1 MSDNVSQPTDA
12 MPLQQFTV
20 FPNLTL
26 ELRLMIWALC
36 RSAGQTVN
44 LGLRCGRHKYSKKSE
59 IVKLVDPFHP
69 YAPPRRHYVY
79 ADYTIP
85 AILHVNTEARAEGL
99 KIYRPILGSLL
110 RAPCMFDFERDVLS
124 LEGVGIAKILIA
136 PEACVIT
143 GPYLDG
149 NVHADITEVVKS
161 LVHLRLDEDLWRV
174 LDGSRRNITT
184 VVRRGLGEFK
194 ALKTFRY
201 SPQVFPTHGFSEWNF
216 QTEWIRVTVDKL
228 GSKDFIEV
236 DVVYEKTGKPKARRK
251 RVVQ

>member
-1 MSDNVSQPTDA
+1 

-44 LGLRCGRHKYSKKSE
+44 LGLRCGRRNYSKQSE
-59 IVKLVDPFHP
+59 IVKLVDPFQP
-69 YAPPRRHYVY
+69 YAPPREHYVY

-85 AILHVNTEARAEGL
+85 EILHVNTEARAEGL

-110 RAPCMFDFERDVLS
+110 RAPCMFDFERDVLN
-124 LEGVGIAKILIA
+124 LEGAAIAKILIA

-143 GPYLDG
+143 GPYLDE

-161 LVHLRLDEDLWRV
+161 LVHLRLDRDLWRV
-174 LDGSRRNITT
+174 LDGSRRNIST
-184 VVRRGLGEFK
+184 VVSRGLGNFK
-194 ALKTFRY
+194 ALKTFTY
-201 SPQVFPTHGFSEWNF
+201 SPEVYQTHEFSEWGF
-216 QTEWIRVTVDKL
+216 QTEWTPVTVDEL
-228 GSKDFIEV
+228 GSKDFIDV
-236 DVVYEKTGKPKARRK
+236 DIVYEKTGKPKAHHNRAVR
-251 RVVQ
+251 

>member
-44 LGLRCGRHKYSKKSE
+44 LGLHRGRHNYSKQSE
-59 IVKLVDPFHP
+59 IVKVVDPFYP
-69 YAPPRRHYVY
+69 WAPPREHHVY

-110 RAPCMFDFERDVLS
+110 RGPCMFDFERDVLN
-124 LEGVGIAKILIA
+124 LQGADIAKILIA

-143 GPYLDG
+143 GPYLDE
-149 NVHADITEVVKS
+149 NVHADITTVVES
-161 LVHLRLDEDLWRV
+161 LVHLRLDMDPWRAF
-174 LDGSRRNITT
+174 DENRRNIST
-184 VVRRGLGEFK
+184 VVSRGLCNFK
-194 ALKTFRY
+194 ALKTVRY
-201 SPQVFPTHGFSEWNF
+201 SPQFFEMHGLSECKF
-216 QTEWIRVTVDKL
+216 QTEWTPMSVDEL
-228 GSKDFIEV
+228 GSKDFIDV
-236 DVVYEKTGKPKARRK
+236 DVVYEKTEKLKACHSRAVR
-251 RVVQ
+251 